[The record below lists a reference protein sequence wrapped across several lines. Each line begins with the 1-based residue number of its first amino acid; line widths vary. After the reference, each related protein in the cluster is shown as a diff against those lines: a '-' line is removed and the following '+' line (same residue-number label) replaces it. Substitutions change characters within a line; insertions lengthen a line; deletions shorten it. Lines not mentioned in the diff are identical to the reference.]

1 MTVAHVLGC
10 QSEVNV
16 RDRDDYF
23 STPEECTYAFYKHEG
38 FNIPLKVWEPCSGT
52 GAISKILIEAGHEV
66 IETDLIDRGRSEVTS
81 RVDFLMEPFPL
92 ATAIVTNPP
101 FYLAEEFIIRAELI
115 GIEYMALLLKA
126 DFLNSSRRYEIF
138 HNIWRPARILAL
150 SWRPDF
156 MGQGSPPMN
165 CSWYIFDG
173 KKNLSTTFSVI
184 GKPNEY

>member
-10 QSEVNV
+10 PSETNV

-23 STPEECTYAFYKHEG
+23 STPSECTISFYKHEG
-38 FNIPLKVWEPCSGT
+38 FNIPKKVWEPCSGT
-52 GAISKILIEAGHEV
+52 GAISEILLQAGHEV
-66 IETDLIDRGRSEVTS
+66 IETDLVNRGRAEVTD
-81 RVDFLMEPFPL
+81 RVDFLMEPVPL
-92 ATAIVTNPP
+92 AKAIVTNPP

-138 HNIWRPARILAL
+138 HNVWRPARIFAL

-165 CSWYIFDG
+165 CSWYVFDG
-173 KKNLSTTFSVI
+173 KKNIKTTFDVI
-184 GKPNEY
+184 GKP